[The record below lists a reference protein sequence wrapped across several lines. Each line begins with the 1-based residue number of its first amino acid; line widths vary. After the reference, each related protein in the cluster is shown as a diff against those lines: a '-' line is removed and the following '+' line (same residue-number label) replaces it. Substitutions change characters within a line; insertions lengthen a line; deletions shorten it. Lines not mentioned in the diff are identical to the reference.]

1 MVPFLMNKVLETEG
15 LVVGH
20 GGKALLGPLSFT
32 LEMGTLSCLLGVN
45 GSGKSTLLRTLAGL
59 HAPVAGSVKVQ
70 GADMAG
76 APSTERARLVSV
88 VLTGRPDMGML
99 DVRTLVALGRQ
110 PWTGR
115 LGRLGSEDH
124 ARVDK
129 ALERVAATDLQG
141 RQVGAL
147 SDGEMQKLL
156 IARALAQDTP
166 VMLLDEPTAFLDVVN
181 RQRVMRLLK
190 GIAADEGR
198 AVLLTTHD
206 LPSALHYGDR
216 LLVIHGRGIQA
227 GAPRDVLERGVLAD
241 AFGHEV
247 LEASLRPG
255 G

>member
-1 MVPFLMNKVLETEG
+1 MNKVLETEG

-20 GGKALLGPLSFT
+20 GGCSLLGPLSIA
-32 LEMGTLSCLLGVN
+32 LEAGTISCLLGVN

-59 HAPVAGSVKVQ
+59 HPPTEGRVIVQ
-70 GADMAG
+70 GLDIAG
-76 APSTERARLVSV
+76 ASPSQRARLVSV

-124 ARVDK
+124 ARVEK
-129 ALERVAATDLQG
+129 ALERVAATELQH
-141 RQVGAL
+141 RQVAAL

-166 VMLLDEPTAFLDVVN
+166 AMLLDEPTAFLDVVN
-181 RQRVMRLLK
+181 RQRVMHLLK

-227 GAPRDVLERGVLAD
+227 GAPREVLARGVLAD

-255 G
+255 V